1 MFLIYMES
9 IFTLVVLHVLLD
21 VFVKIKLMVCS
32 VAVAMK
38 RSFSCC

>member
-9 IFTLVVLHVLLD
+9 IFILVVLHVLLD

-32 VAVAMK
+32 VAMK
-38 RSFSCC
+38 RSFSYC